1 MNTPHYVQGKPLPPE
16 SEHPDSAND
25 HQTRPQSEPGRAH
38 RVGIIAAIV
47 GLVLLVLIVLAVIG
61 LVNNPPLAAT
71 LRDLFIIALAL
82 ESFVIG
88 LVLLVLVIQVT
99 RLVDLLQNEIRPIL
113 DSTNQTVSTLRGT
126 TVFMSENVI
135 SPVVTLSSY
144 VAGVRRAWEVLT
156 GFRRPR

>member
-1 MNTPHYVQGKPLPPE
+1 MPMNALPPE

-25 HQTRPQSEPGRAH
+25 HQARPQSEPGRAH

-135 SPVVTLSSY
+135 SPVVRLSSY